1 MEEYSI
7 RNRLYNKYNK
17 SNKIIIK
24 YQEYISTKKIQK
36 LQNKYNNQINEITES
51 YLYLQQSNINTDN
64 STRNSFMKYFKEI
77 DDSKKNQNDNSKVN
91 SDTNIKKHII
101 KKLKNKKVNNPRKY
115 LENKNRGI
123 PLILLDFIHPYEYLF
138 NHRIK
143 NYKTNKEKNKDF
155 KYHLSETSYNS
166 DKNLFKKKLKLFPR
180 NQNNLNITPIN
191 KTEIQKNTLNM
202 KYTKHKPIKR
212 ENNFLKNSISKIK
225 KISKNKKYIM
235 STENNKT
242 SNINIF
248 ITDNSLSHKNRKK
261 ELLKSLSNLN
271 EKTKKIK
278 NELINDNE
286 SQKNYFSEEK
296 DKKEEFNLDKSLFK
310 ILNKNVYKKPTT
322 QTIKNIFRHIKKKN
336 SFSDLIRQYS
346 SFKNKKKSFNSP
358 NKKKF
363 LKELLKMDIVDKKET
378 FLSNYQFKNNYEIRG
393 GINQLQEKQNS
404 KIRKLFNK
412 KIIKMK
418 NLNIKRIESFR
429 KSMINSKN
437 K

>member
-24 YQEYISTKKIQK
+24 YPEYISTKKIQK

-51 YLYLQQSNINTDN
+51 YLYLQQSNINIDN

-138 NHRIK
+138 NHKLK
-143 NYKTNKEKNKDF
+143 NNKNNKEKNKDF
-155 KYHLSETSYNS
+155 KYHLSETNYNS

-248 ITDNSLSHKNRKK
+248 ITDNSMNHKNRKK

-278 NELINDNE
+278 NEIINDNE
-286 SQKNYFSEEK
+286 STKNYFSEEK
-296 DKKEEFNLDKSLFK
+296 DKKDEFNLDKSLFK
-310 ILNKNVYKKPTT
+310 ILNKNIYKKPTT